1 MECRSKPKF
10 QPFENGNFHNMGIQ
24 NFAPMNNYVH
34 HGSFDG
40 FLHPQQ
46 QQHSMMAPSNY
57 SHSSHNPPMSARAA
71 ADSHDQ
77 YRQQNLMQ
85 NMCADVGKS
94 SSLSEYISSRR
105 EHHQRIMNSAASV
118 FQNDKKIMGDMNM
131 MNMNMALN
139 MGRMPNGMGPT
150 AFLDTQNAAAFSQ
163 REMRSYMDNPN
174 GRNHFINTDGP
185 YGAGDPS
192 FGQQHTPLSQ
202 TEMQNMMR

>member
-1 MECRSKPKF
+1 
-10 QPFENGNFHNMGIQ
+10 
-24 NFAPMNNYVH
+24 
-34 HGSFDG
+34 
-40 FLHPQQ
+40 
-46 QQHSMMAPSNY
+46 
-57 SHSSHNPPMSARAA
+57 MSACAA
-71 ADSHDQ
+71 ADSHDHQ

-105 EHHQRIMNSAASV
+105 EHHQRIMISAASV
-118 FQNDKKIMGDMNM
+118 FQNDKKIMGDMDM

-150 AFLDTQNAAAFSQ
+150 AFLDTQNGAAFSQ
-163 REMRSYMDNPN
+163 REIRSYMDNPN
-174 GRNHFINTDGP
+174 GRNHFINMDGP

-192 FGQQHTPLSQ
+192 FGQQHTQLSQ